1 MKNKHNSAIV
11 QLALSC
17 ALMVCAIGCGQERAA
32 TIGPWSQ
39 RSQAIVQQRLAP
51 PSVALSDISQSA
63 RSAKAT
69 NTAGGGA
76 SMIWPQELT
85 TFGLT
90 ADTAEEAGSAQTQPV
105 EERQSKR
112 QVEYEGKWRKPL
124 PGFGETLKRD
134 LLELP
139 GALWDDTKRVYTN
152 PWNLVFL
159 IGAGGASVAL
169 RPEVDDDIED
179 YYDRHHS
186 FKEDW
191 RDAFGA
197 AGNPIVH
204 FGMAGA
210 WYLTGQLAQDAKT
223 YDVGG
228 RLFRAL
234 TINGIST
241 VLLKTAACT
250 ESPNGEDWAW
260 PSGHVSSSMV
270 VATVMNDAYG
280 PLVGVPLFGLTGL
293 VAVERMDSGEHHF
306 SDVVFGAALGWVVAE
321 TIMKDQPPE
330 IAGGHIVPYVDPY
343 GRNAGV
349 AWVKTLGE

>member
-1 MKNKHNSAIV
+1 MRIKPNSAIV
-11 QLALSC
+11 SGALSC
-17 ALMVCAIGCGQERAA
+17 ALMVLVCGCGPDHPAARRSWADRSRAV
-32 TIGPWSQ
+32 I
-39 RSQAIVQQRLAP
+39 QQRLA
-51 PSVALSDISQSA
+51 SSSA
-63 RSAKAT
+63 APAG
-69 NTAGGGA
+69 AGGPAPPAEA
-76 SMIWPQELT
+76 SSAAGRSSIWPRELA
-85 TFGLT
+85 TFRLT
-90 ADTAEEAGSAQTQPV
+90 ADAADQAGVPETQPV
-105 EERQSKR
+105 EKQAGKTD
-112 QVEYEGKWRKPL
+112 VEYEGKWRKPL
-124 PGFGETLKRD
+124 PGFGETVKRD

-139 GALWDDTKRVYTN
+139 ATLWDDTKRVYTN

-159 IGAGGASVAL
+159 IGAGGASLAL

-179 YYDRHHS
+179 YYDEHHT
-186 FKEDW
+186 FTEDW

-223 YDVGG
+223 YDVGT

-293 VAVERMDSGEHHF
+293 VAVERLDSREHHF
-306 SDVVFGAALGWVVAE
+306 SDVIFGAALGWVVAE
-321 TIMKDQPPE
+321 TVMKDQPPE
-330 IAGGHIVPYVDPY
+330 IAGGHIVPYMDPA

-349 AWVKTLGE
+349 AWVRTLGAP

>member
-1 MKNKHNSAIV
+1 MKAHHNSAIV
-11 QLALSC
+11 SGALSC
-17 ALMVCAIGCGQERAA
+17 ALMVVACGCGPEQPAA
-32 TIGPWSQ
+32 RRSWAE
-39 RSQAIVQQRLAP
+39 RSQTVVQERLAP
-51 PSVALSDISQSA
+51 PSATPSA
-63 RSAKAT
+63 ARLPADSVQAV
-69 NTAGGGA
+69 NTAGSRRA
-76 SMIWPQELT
+76 AIWPRELA
-85 TFGLT
+85 TFQLT
-90 ADTAEEAGSAQTQPV
+90 ADAAKQAGAPETRPAEQQESSR
-105 EERQSKR
+105 E
-112 QVEYEGKWRKPL
+112 VEYEGTWRKPL
-124 PGFGETLKRD
+124 PGFGETVKRD

-139 GALWDDTKRVYTN
+139 GTLWHDTKRVYTN

-179 YYDRHHS
+179 YYDEHHT
-186 FKEDW
+186 FTEDW

-223 YDVGG
+223 YDVGN

-234 TINGIST
+234 ILNGLSTTI
-241 VLLKTAACT
+241 LKTAAWT

-293 VAVERMDSGEHHF
+293 VAVERLDSREHHF

-321 TIMKDQPPE
+321 TVMKDQPPTV
-330 IAGGHIVPYVDPY
+330 AGGHIVPYVDPT

-349 AWVKTLGE
+349 AWVKSIGE

>member
-1 MKNKHNSAIV
+1 MASEVPGVYGAAPAPSAEGS
-11 QLALSC
+11 QD
-17 ALMVCAIGCGQERAA
+17 GQAA
-32 TIGPWSQ
+32 
-39 RSQAIVQQRLAP
+39 V
-51 PSVALSDISQSA
+51 
-63 RSAKAT
+63 
-69 NTAGGGA
+69 
-76 SMIWPQELT
+76 WPVELT
-85 TFGLT
+85 SFHLT
-90 ADTAEEAGSAQTQPV
+90 AQAGAGAETKPGSEAVV
-105 EERQSKR
+105 ETREKAGRQ
-112 QVEYEGKWRKPL
+112 WRAPL
-124 PGFGETLKRD
+124 PSFAETVKRD
-134 LLELP
+134 VLELP
-139 GALWDDTKRVYTN
+139 AVLWDDTKRVYTN

-159 IGAGGASVAL
+159 LGAGGASVAL

-179 YYDRHHS
+179 YYDNHHS

-197 AGNPIVH
+197 AGNPLVH

-321 TIMKDQPPE
+321 TVMKDQPPE
-330 IAGGHIVPYVDPY
+330 IAGGHIVPYVDPV

-349 AWVKTLGE
+349 AWVKSIGQR